1 MKQCKTLKLA
11 LVMSM
16 GLTFVSMGALAE
28 TSWYS
33 EINNNGNNTGHYLSD
48 TSISNK
54 IKDTLLPMQDIDS
67 ENISIRTEFG
77 HVFLS
82 GFVDSKAQEEK
93 ILQIIEKIEGVKS
106 VDSDVNIKS

>member
-1 MKQCKTLKLA
+1 MKQYKTLKLA

-16 GLTFVSMGALAE
+16 GLAFVSMGASAE

-33 EINNNGNNTGHYLSD
+33 EINNSGNNTGYYLSD

-67 ENISIRTEFG
+67 DNISIRTEFG

-93 ILQIIEKIEGVKS
+93 SYKLLKKLKVLKA
-106 VDSDVNIKS
+106 

>member
-1 MKQCKTLKLA
+1 MKQYKTLKLA

-16 GLTFVSMGALAE
+16 GLTFFSMGTSAE

-33 EINNNGNNTGHYLSD
+33 EINTVTNNTGQNLSD

-67 ENISIRTEFG
+67 DNISIRTEFG

-93 ILQIIEKIEGVKS
+93 ILQVIEKIEGVKS

>member
-1 MKQCKTLKLA
+1 MKQYKTLKLA

-16 GLTFVSMGALAE
+16 GLTFFSMGASAE

-33 EINNNGNNTGHYLSD
+33 EINTVTNNTGQNLSD

-54 IKDTLLPMQDIDS
+54 IKDTLLAMQDIDS
-67 ENISIRTEFG
+67 DNISIRTEFG
-77 HVFLS
+77 H
-82 GFVDSKAQEEK
+82 DSKAQEEK
-93 ILQIIEKIEGVKS
+93 ILQVIEKIAGVKS

>member
-1 MKQCKTLKLA
+1 MKQYKTLKLA
-11 LVMSM
+11 LIMSM
-16 GLTFVSMGALAE
+16 GLAFVSMGASAE

-54 IKDTLLPMQDIDS
+54 IKDALLPMQDIDS
-67 ENISIRTEFG
+67 DNISIRTEFG

-82 GFVDSKAQEEK
+82 GFVNSKVQEEK
-93 ILQIIEKIEGVKS
+93 ILQVIEKIEGVKS